1 VIADLTA
8 IEDGTVVTV
17 TWTPESGYKIT
28 AGDTEEITMDDNQTA
43 TAPTVVAI
51 TYATLTITPV
61 ANCTIIVSN
70 ATAEVATGATFD
82 VDDAV
87 ELTVYRTPAEGYE
100 LDNCA
105 ATETITMDQNQTVTA
120 TVKQSGGSYPS
131 YIDPTDAEETAKYT
145 AWATYAE
152 VSDVTTGEVNEE
164 AYLLNCKPSEVAA
177 AKAAFK
183 FTSISYDSTQSKWV
197 TPTTTSYNN
206 RDYNGEVVVKQYSDV
221 GCTTE
226 SSTGTFF
233 KAVLQ

>member
-1 VIADLTA
+1 MCRFSPNCDKILVSR
-8 IEDGTVVTV
+8 GT
-17 TWTPESGYKIT
+17 IT
-28 AGDTEEITMDDNQTA
+28 AG
-43 TAPTVVAI
+43 
-51 TYATLTITPV
+51 
-61 ANCTIIVSN
+61 
-70 ATAEVATGATFD
+70 F
-82 VDDAV
+82 
-87 ELTVYRTPAEGYE
+87 GYE
-100 LDNCA
+100 LDNCD
-105 ATETITMDQNQTVTA
+105 ATEAITMDQDQTVTA
-120 TVKQSGGSYPS
+120 AVKQSGGGSDYPS
-131 YIDPTDAEETAKYT
+131 YIDPTDTEETAKYT

-152 VSDVTTGEVNEE
+152 VSDVATGEVNEE

-206 RDYNGEVVVKQYSDV
+206 RDYNGEIVVKQYSDV